1 MTPSM
6 STKYL
11 ARMGGMSRSLPGVGF
26 PGLTT
31 STCASPG
38 LGAGCRAP
46 APCSSPGLHDPMRT
60 VCRQNGRILPAC
72 FSPPVCLAIDD
83 HSCFIYAICDGNN
96 SPHLNYRHCHRRQ
109 RCTFHRAIGARQGVR
124 HWRRRRR
131 GSPLI
136 TRALPSPTPCFT
148 QVEITIVSSA
158 RGPGK
163 AS

>member
-1 MTPSM
+1 MDSLNVDKVPCPD
-6 STKYL
+6 
-11 ARMGGMSRSLPGVGF
+11 GGNESITAGSGVSRTDHLHVRIAWIRGRLPG
-26 PGLTT
+26 
-31 STCASPG
+31 
-38 LGAGCRAP
+38 P